1 MPTISQGV
9 YTMGGVF
16 ADNLLEAFSGKVL
29 GEEGFTKEDIMEVL
43 FADMKKRKKSSGPKK
58 PKALSGY
65 TYYGQQGF
73 AGISGATQNCSPL
86 AYGSSVQSVINKQ
99 VLEVF
104 VRGANEQGVNGY
116 VANQN
121 YAIGDIVRQEV
132 GLQSEQALVDGINQI
147 IKKG

>member
-65 TYYGQQGF
+65 TYYGQQNKDKIN
-73 AGISGATQNCSPL
+73 AEIKKLVDSGKDKPKYVSQVSESWKKLTKKQQEKWNEKA
-86 AYGSSVQSVINKQ
+86 VQAFQ
-99 VLEVF
+99 QQQQEQQ
-104 VRGANEQGVNGY
+104 EQGE
-116 VANQN
+116 A
-121 YAIGDIVRQEV
+121 
-132 GLQSEQALVDGINQI
+132 
-147 IKKG
+147 